1 MKNLQMKNFTSFF
14 SLKNFI
20 QFIIYSFAGI
30 FFCLGSLHS
39 QTIDKTKPVG
49 STSGSAN
56 STGSGGA
63 TYTIPIEVPPGTNGM
78 QPNLSL
84 TYSSQAGDGIAGY
97 GWNISGYSV
106 ISRAGK
112 NVFHNGSATPVNY
125 TNTNDAFQLDG
136 QRLFAVTGS
145 NGADA
150 TVYGTEAETFS
161 KIESFGGTEISG
173 PDWFKVT
180 TKDGTIME
188 FGHASNSKLL
198 TDNGQS
204 TAIWLLNRIVDKNNN
219 TSVYIYNIDYMNRN
233 YTLVDI
239 GYTENIIPGQ
249 GVVAY
254 NKVHFSYTV
263 RYTTPINTTYDGGAS
278 FNNPYYNLDKITVTH
293 DFGSVV
299 RTYQCAYTAVKN
311 EYFLSSVQEMGSD
324 STTLN
329 PTVFKYGSNA
339 VTDDVQISASFNGNF
354 LPSGDTYAGDFNG
367 DGKQDV
373 LAARF
378 YYDNDNFKHH
388 TGYQIMGDFISY
400 GTTPGLS
407 VYNTFT
413 VPSVDTPAEVSG
425 TKNGFYNFSTYDYD
439 GDGKQDVLMAKTSSE
454 KVDIITI
461 KKFKG
466 IRINYSRVFSV
477 YTGLSYDSA
486 YYNALPTAYGLPP
499 FQYIHSSNNFF
510 VPGDFDGDGFQDYIL
525 ILSYNGSQYKAF
537 FSSPKKGTVNQ
548 EILKFGVE
556 GDPDGAFYANT
567 VANAKS
573 LIPIDFD
580 GDGKTEILVVKDNQS
595 YVLSVFPV
603 SAATG
608 YNYAASVLDTTTAI
622 KSGYPVYLGDFNG
635 DRKTDLLVRNST
647 NDTRASW
654 NILYSTGKLFKSIP
668 FVFTR
673 RPYLPQDKGGSSHS
687 IMVAD
692 FNNDGKTD
700 IWHSLDEITNQST
713 HVVYYSNGLFFTNE
727 TFSQNVSINSY
738 DYSDPVAGDY
748 NADGKTDMLTL
759 NNGNGRF
766 IYPKPFREERLL
778 SKITNGLGAEIN
790 FNYELLTS
798 GNDYSR
804 SVNYTY
810 DSINTPIGEGR
821 NGNPYSVFTSPF
833 YVLSSQ
839 NAPNGIGGTASISY
853 TYQDAVMHRE
863 GRGFLGFKKNTIYDG
878 ISGNVT
884 TTENEIN
891 TQFSVPYPVRQFT
904 LNGSTTIS
912 ENRFTNSFAALS
924 SSYFDRRYT
933 QHVDKVLSINGL
945 TDAATE
951 STNTYDNYGNI
962 TNNVKNIGSWNGTAL
977 TTIETETTIAS
988 YGIHNT
994 PVPALPD
1001 SITVK
1006 RVRPTHEEV
1015 SKKTSYVYSPVGNV
1029 ITKKEFD
1036 GKLYPL
1042 TTDYEYDR
1050 FGNSTKATVTAGS
1063 SAGLTNRI
1071 STTSYDPQ
1079 GRFAVQRGQVK
1090 YDNSIYKDENFTY
1103 DPKWGK
1109 PLTYTS
1115 NGGLTTNYQY
1125 DGFGR
1130 LTKTILPEGYAI
1142 TQTLNWENTDG
1153 VYSLL
1158 SQQPGGGADVKIW
1171 YDILGREVKR
1181 QTSGFNNQWL
1191 TQTTT
1196 YDAKGN
1202 VASQTK
1208 PYYLGETPIATTTQ
1222 YDQYNRVTQAS
1233 NTVSTTTYSYAKIS
1247 GGQFKVITTNGAGQS
1262 SSKTQDAAG
1271 RIILANDNG
1280 GQLKYSYDSWG
1291 NQLAVGQA
1299 GKQPIINK
1307 YDEYGRQISLTD
1319 LNAGTTTY
1327 EYNGFGELVKQT
1339 DALNKTHTIQY
1350 NDFGGVYKRVGPEG
1364 TTIYDFGNDG
1374 SYSGRIRVYDELF
1387 TISGF
1392 AGVVNEYT
1400 YDNFRRPIQEKIF
1413 VDGTTYVK
1421 QFAYD
1426 TYGNL
1431 IKTTY
1436 PSGVI
1441 INDTYDRNSTLT
1453 QTTLTDGGI
1462 TTTLFT
1468 ANAMNSAGIYTGY
1481 SYGNGKTSQVDY
1493 DLTLG
1498 MPKRYYTP
1506 GIQDL
1511 NFDFNA
1517 QTGNLN
1523 SRKDAIKNL
1532 TETFTYDNL
1541 NRLTGSSVNNT
1552 QQLALSYDGVSGNS
1566 RSNIVSKTDAG
1577 NYVYNTNKINAVAY
1591 VTNPAG
1597 AQTPPAVIS
1606 TTLQQITYTPFQ
1618 KTASIDQN
1626 GYRLDYTYR
1635 ADMERIKSVLQ
1646 QNGAVVET
1654 KYYFGE
1660 MEVQTKAGVTRY
1672 IHYIN
1677 AGNGLCAIA
1686 VKENGITKVYYAY
1699 SDYLGSILTLT
1710 DNTGAIAA
1718 KQNFDAWGRYRNPDD
1733 WTYNNVPVQPVWL
1746 YRGFTGHEHLAAFAL
1761 INMNG
1766 RMYDPVLGRMLSPD
1780 NYVPL
1785 PWNTQGYNRYSYAN
1799 NNPLVYV
1806 DPDGNFFWLAI
1817 PIFAG
1822 VNLFADLVR
1831 NDFRMDIGQIGL
1843 SLVKGAVQG
1852 TMAGLS
1858 GGVST
1863 AGQALVSS
1871 VGSQLPG
1878 INIPIGD
1885 NASFSLS
1892 PAVMFGSTGFSI
1904 GVNAGFSI
1912 NTDLGSIGTSYGF
1925 GFSQSNITGI
1935 SGGYRR
1941 FGYGASL
1948 GGRDFNLQ
1956 VGSSNFF
1963 GGGTSQETGYVGVG
1977 GKDWSIVNENDYM
1990 FGIGNS
1996 DAGDRYR
2003 TAGFRASYKDFSI
2016 GLNLFTG
2023 APAIDELGRR
2033 RSEELSP
2040 GRFQYI
2046 ESGEKYR
2053 AGILYAGYK
2062 NYRIGVNGEPVR
2074 NYFQNHLIHKDGYK
2088 YPIFEVLNT
2097 RLYPYFSYQTLNP
2110 FTTW

>member
-1 MKNLQMKNFTSFF
+1 MKHSPSFF
-14 SLKNFI
+14 LSKAFMRLMSSLSV
-20 QFIIYSFAGI
+20 IIFLCA
-30 FFCLGSLHS
+30 GSLHS

-49 STSGSAN
+49 TIDGAAN
-56 STGSGGA
+56 ATGSGGA
-63 TYTIPIEVPPGTNGM
+63 TYTIPIELPAGSNGT

-106 ISRAGK
+106 ISRAGR
-112 NVFHNGSATPVNY
+112 NFFHNGGATPVNY

-136 QRLFAVTGS
+136 QRLFKITGN
-145 NGADA
+145 NGADS

-180 TKDGTIME
+180 AKDGTIME
-188 FGHASNSKLL
+188 FGHGSNMKLL

-204 TAIWLLNRIVDKNNN
+204 TAIWLLNSIVDKNNN
-219 TSVYIYNIDYMNRN
+219 ASGYTYNIDYINRN

-239 GYTENIIPGQ
+239 IYTANVIPATY
-249 GVVAY
+249 VFPY

-263 RYTTPINTTYDGGAS
+263 RYGTPINTTYDGGAS
-278 FNNPYYNLDKITVTH
+278 FNNPYYNLDKITVTN
-293 DFGSVV
+293 DGGLIK
-299 RTYQCAYTAVKN
+299 TYQCAYTAVKN
-311 EYFLSSVQEMGSD
+311 EYFLSSVQEFGSD
-324 STTLN
+324 SMSLN
-329 PTVFKYGSNA
+329 PTVFKYGSNT

-354 LPSGDTYAGDFNG
+354 LPSNDTYAGDFNG

-378 YYDNDNFKHH
+378 YYDNDKFKHH

-407 VYNTFT
+407 LYNTFT
-413 VPSVDTPAEVSG
+413 VPPVDTPAEVSG

-439 GDGKQDVLMAKTSSE
+439 GDGKQDVLMTKTSSQ

-486 YYNALPTAYGLPP
+486 YYNALPTAAGYPP
-499 FQYIHSSNNFF
+499 FQYIHSSNNYF

-525 ILSYNGSQYKAF
+525 ILGYNASQYKAF
-537 FSSPKKGTVNQ
+537 FSSPKKGIVNQ
-548 EILKFGVE
+548 EIVRFGVE
-556 GDPDGAFYANT
+556 GDPAGAFYANT
-567 VANAKS
+567 VANANS

-595 YVLSVFPV
+595 YVLSVSPV

-608 YNYAASVLDTTTAI
+608 YLYAASALDTTTDI
-622 KSGYPVYLGDFNG
+622 KSGYPLFPGDFNG
-635 DRKTDLLVRNST
+635 DRKTDLLVRNSA
-647 NDTRASW
+647 NDTHASW

-668 FVFTR
+668 FTFTR

-700 IWHSLDEITNQST
+700 IWHSLDNSSFQSS

-727 TFSQNVSINSY
+727 TFLQSVSINSY
-738 DYSDPVAGDY
+738 DYSYPVAGDY

-798 GNDYSR
+798 SNVYSR
-804 SVNYTY
+804 STNYTY
-810 DSINTPIGEGR
+810 DSVNTPIGEGR

-833 YVLSSQ
+833 YVLASQ
-839 NAPNGIGGTASISY
+839 NAPNGIGGTSSISY
-853 TYQDAVMHRE
+853 TYQDAVMHRQ
-863 GRGFLGFKKNTIYDG
+863 GRGFLGFKKNTVIDG

-904 LNGSTTIS
+904 VNGGTTIS

-933 QHVDKVLSINGL
+933 QHIDKTLTINGL
-945 TDAATE
+945 TAAAAE

-962 TNNVKNIGSWNGTAL
+962 TNNVKNIGSWDGTAL
-977 TTIETETTIAS
+977 TPIETETTTTTYS
-988 YGIHNT
+988 VHNT
-994 PVPALPD
+994 PVPAFPD
-1001 SITVK
+1001 YIIAK
-1006 RVRPTHEEV
+1006 RVRPTHVEV
-1015 SKKTSYVYSPVGNV
+1015 VKNTKYIYSAAGDV
-1029 ITKKEFD
+1029 ITKREFD
-1036 GKLYPL
+1036 GTPDPKETSYS
-1042 TTDYEYDR
+1042 YDI
-1050 FGNSTKATVTAGS
+1050 FGNVTQEAVST
-1063 SAGLTNRI
+1063 SAMQSI
-1071 STTSYDPQ
+1071 SYRRSITTYDIQ
-1079 GRFAVQRGQVK
+1079 GRFILK
-1090 YDNSIYKDENFTY
+1090 NSQLQLTNGIERIEKFTY
-1103 DPKWGK
+1103 NTKWGK
-1109 PLTYTS
+1109 PLTYISS
-1115 NGGLTTNYQY
+1115 NGLTTSYQY

-1130 LTKTILPEGYAI
+1130 LTKTTLPEGYDI
-1142 TQTLNWENTDG
+1142 TQTLSWENSDG
-1153 VYSLL
+1153 VYSL
-1158 SQQPGGGADVKIW
+1158 SSNRPGGGANVKIW

-1181 QTSGFNNQWL
+1181 QTSGFAGQLL
-1191 TQTTT
+1191 TQTMV
-1196 YDAKGN
+1196 YDSKGN
-1202 VASQTK
+1202 VVSQTK
-1208 PYYLGETPIATTTQ
+1208 PYYAGETPITTTTQ

-1233 NTVSTTTYSYAKIS
+1233 NTASATTYSYAKVS
-1247 GGQFKVITTNGAGQS
+1247 GGQFKVTTTNGAGQS

-1291 NQLAVGQA
+1291 NQLSVGQA

-1319 LNAGTTTY
+1319 LNAGVTTY
-1327 EYNGFGELVKQT
+1327 QYDGFNKLIQQK
-1339 DALNKTHTIQY
+1339 DALNNTYSIQY
-1350 NDFGGVYKRVGPEG
+1350 DYLGRTTSRTGPEG
-1364 TTIYDFGNDG
+1364 TTTYQYDFYYEGNATVTKDNL
-1374 SYSGRIRVYDELF
+1374 VKV
-1387 TISGF
+1387 TGF
-1392 AGVVNEYT
+1392 GGEITEYT
-1400 YDNFRRPIQEKIF
+1400 YDNMNRMQTQTTT
-1413 VDGTTYVK
+1413 VDGIKYTK

-1431 IKTTY
+1431 TNTTY
-1436 PSGVI
+1436 PSGVAV
-1441 INDTYDRNSTLT
+1441 NDNYDRNSILM
-1453 QTTLTDGGI
+1453 QTTLTDGGT

-1493 DLTLG
+1493 NSTIG
-1498 MPKRYYTP
+1498 VPIRYYTP

-1523 SRKDAIKNL
+1523 FRKDAIKNL

-1541 NRLTGSSVNNT
+1541 NRLTASSVNGV
-1552 QQLALSYDGVSGNS
+1552 QQLATSYDVINGASRGN
-1566 RSNIVSKTDAG
+1566 IMSKTDAG
-1577 NYVYNTNKINAVAY
+1577 SYVYKTDKINAVAY

-1606 TTLQQITYTPFQ
+1606 TALQQITYTPFQ

-1626 GYRLDYTYR
+1626 GYRLDYTYA
-1635 ADMERIKSVLQ
+1635 ADMERIKSVLK

-1654 KYYFGE
+1654 KYYFGA
-1660 MEVQTKAGVTRY
+1660 MEVQTKAGITRY

-1686 VKENGITKVYYAY
+1686 VKENGVTKLYYAY
-1699 SDYLGSILTLT
+1699 TDYLGSILTLT
-1710 DNTGAIAA
+1710 DNVNTPIA
-1718 KQNFDAWGRYRNPDD
+1718 KQSFDAWGRYRNPDD
-1733 WTYNNVPVQPVWL
+1733 WTYTNVPTQPVWL
-1746 YRGFTGHEHLAAFAL
+1746 YRGFTGHEHLKEFAL

-1785 PWNTQGYNRYSYAN
+1785 PWNTQGYNRYGYAN

-1806 DPDGNFFWLAI
+1806 DPDGNFFWFLIPVAVGAI
-1817 PIFAG
+1817 LN
-1822 VNLFADLVR
+1822 VADHW
-1831 NDFRMDIGQIGL
+1831 NEIGAAYTQGGIWNAIG
-1843 SLVKGAVQG
+1843 
-1852 TMAGLS
+1852 TTAGL
-1858 GGVST
+1858 
-1863 AGQALVSS
+1863 AA
-1871 VGSQLPG
+1871 VG
-1878 INIPIGD
+1878 
-1885 NASFSLS
+1885 
-1892 PAVMFGSTGFSI
+1892 
-1904 GVNAGFSI
+1904 
-1912 NTDLGSIGTSYGF
+1912 
-1925 GFSQSNITGI
+1925 GI
-1935 SGGYRR
+1935 SGYASFALIASPILAGVVSGGITSIGNGIILGKPFSDIATETAQGIFTGIASGGISSLTGGIFNKAGDWVSNKIGNAVLKSATSSLVSN
-1941 FGYGASL
+1941 FGVQLTSNIAIDALDGDDKFDL
-1948 GGRDFNLQ
+1948 GGNVLSSLKAAGISAGVDAAGTYAAMKQHKFEQRNRNYDVDATTVPQDQSRYNSPGVITGTLPGNPMQMNAPVYPNYQKNINTIQRLKGRSVPNHYRLPEASFQRSNLQ
-1956 VGSSNFF
+1956 
-1963 GGGTSQETGYVGVG
+1963 
-1977 GKDWSIVNENDYM
+1977 
-1990 FGIGNS
+1990 
-1996 DAGDRYR
+1996 
-2003 TAGFRASYKDFSI
+2003 
-2016 GLNLFTG
+2016 
-2023 APAIDELGRR
+2023 
-2033 RSEELSP
+2033 
-2040 GRFQYI
+2040 
-2046 ESGEKYR
+2046 
-2053 AGILYAGYK
+2053 
-2062 NYRIGVNGEPVR
+2062 
-2074 NYFQNHLIHKDGYK
+2074 
-2088 YPIFEVLNT
+2088 
-2097 RLYPYFSYQTLNP
+2097 
-2110 FTTW
+2110 

>member
-1 MKNLQMKNFTSFF
+1 
-14 SLKNFI
+14 
-20 QFIIYSFAGI
+20 
-30 FFCLGSLHS
+30 
-39 QTIDKTKPVG
+39 
-49 STSGSAN
+49 
-56 STGSGGA
+56 
-63 TYTIPIEVPPGTNGM
+63 
-78 QPNLSL
+78 
-84 TYSSQAGDGIAGY
+84 
-97 GWNISGYSV
+97 
-106 ISRAGK
+106 
-112 NVFHNGSATPVNY
+112 
-125 TNTNDAFQLDG
+125 
-136 QRLFAVTGS
+136 
-145 NGADA
+145 
-150 TVYGTEAETFS
+150 
-161 KIESFGGTEISG
+161 
-173 PDWFKVT
+173 
-180 TKDGTIME
+180 
-188 FGHASNSKLL
+188 
-198 TDNGQS
+198 
-204 TAIWLLNRIVDKNNN
+204 
-219 TSVYIYNIDYMNRN
+219 MNRN

-239 GYTENIIPGQ
+239 TYTENATPGQ
-249 GVVAY
+249 VFYTY

-263 RYTTPINTTYDGGAS
+263 RYTTPISTTYDGGAS
-278 FNNPYYNLDKITVTH
+278 FNNPYYNLDKITVIH
-293 DFGSVV
+293 DFSAVV

-311 EYFLSSVQEMGSD
+311 EYFLSSVQEKGSD

-329 PTVFKYGSNA
+329 PTVFKYGSNT

-354 LPSGDTYAGDFNG
+354 LPSNDTYAGDFNG

-378 YYDNDNFKHH
+378 YYDNDKFKHH

-439 GDGKQDVLMAKTSSE
+439 GDGKQDVLMTKTSSQ
-454 KVDIITI
+454 KVDIITF

-486 YYNALPTAYGLPP
+486 YYDALPTAAGYPP

-510 VPGDFDGDGFQDYIL
+510 IPGDFDGDGFQDYIL
-525 ILSYNGSQYKAF
+525 ILGYNVSQYKAF
-537 FSSPKKGTVNQ
+537 FSSPKKGIVNQ
-548 EILKFGVE
+548 EIVRFGVE
-556 GDPDGAFYANT
+556 GDPGGAFYANT
-567 VANAKS
+567 VANANS

-595 YVLSVFPV
+595 YILSVSPI

-608 YNYAASVLDTTTAI
+608 YLYAASVLDTTTDI
-622 KSGYPVYLGDFNG
+622 KSGYPVYPGDFNG
-635 DRKTDLLVRNST
+635 DRKTDLLVRNSA
-647 NDTRASW
+647 NDTYASW

-700 IWHSLDEITNQST
+700 IWHSLDNTSSQSS

-727 TFSQNVSINSY
+727 TFAQSVSINSY
-738 DYSDPVAGDY
+738 DYSYPVAGDY
-748 NADGKTDMLTL
+748 NGDGKTDMLTL

-798 GNDYSR
+798 GNVYSR
-804 SVNYTY
+804 SVNYIY

-839 NAPNGIGGTASISY
+839 NAPNGIGGTANISY
-853 TYQDAVMHRE
+853 TYQDAVLQRD
-863 GRGFLGFKKNTIYDG
+863 GRGFLGFKKNTVYDES
-878 ISGNVT
+878 SGNVT

-891 TQFSVPYPVRQFT
+891 KQFSVPYPVRQFT
-904 LNGSTTIS
+904 VNGSTTIS
-912 ENRFTNSFAALS
+912 ENRFTYSFAALS
-924 SSYFDRRYT
+924 PFYEDRRYT
-933 QHVDKVLSINGL
+933 QHIDKTLTINGL
-945 TDAATE
+945 TDAAAE

-962 TNNVKNIGSWNGTAL
+962 TNNVKNIGLWNGTAL

-1006 RVRPTHEEV
+1006 RVRPTHAEV
-1015 SKKTSYVYSPVGNV
+1015 SKKTSYVYSSVGNI

-1036 GKLYPL
+1036 GKLYPV
-1042 TTDYEYDR
+1042 TSNYEYDI
-1050 FGNSTKATVTAGS
+1050 FGNSTKVTVTAGS
-1063 SAGLTNRI
+1063 SAGFRNRI
-1071 STTSYDPQ
+1071 ATTTYDPRGQ
-1079 GRFAVQRGQVK
+1079 FAVQRGQAK
-1090 YDNSIYKDENFTY
+1090 SDNSIYKNENFTY
-1103 DPKWGK
+1103 DRRWGK
-1109 PLTYTS
+1109 PLTHTTNS
-1115 NGGLTTNYQY
+1115 GLTTSYEY

-1130 LTKTILPEGYAI
+1130 LTKATLPEGYAM
-1142 TQTLNWENTDG
+1142 TQKLNWENTDG
-1153 VYSLL
+1153 VYSLV
-1158 SQQPGGGADVKIW
+1158 SEQPGGGANVKIW

-1181 QTSGFNNQWL
+1181 QTSGFNNQL
-1191 TQTTT
+1191 LIQTTA
-1196 YDAKGN
+1196 YDYKGN
-1202 VASQTK
+1202 VVSQTK
-1208 PYYLGETPIATTTQ
+1208 PYYPGETPITTTTQ
-1222 YDQYNRVTQAS
+1222 YDAYNRVTQVS
-1233 NTVSTTTYSYAKIS
+1233 NTASTAAYTYTKQPSGNFKIT
-1247 GGQFKVITTNGAGQS
+1247 TTNGAGQS
-1262 SSKTQDAAG
+1262 SSKTQDPAG
-1271 RIILANDNG
+1271 RIVFVDDNG

-1291 NQLAVGQA
+1291 NQLSAAHASKTV
-1299 GKQPIINK
+1299 ISNK

-1319 LNAGTTTY
+1319 LNAGVTTY

-1339 DALNKTHTIQY
+1339 DALNSTNTIQY
-1350 NDFGGVYKRVGPEG
+1350 NDFGGVDKRVGPEG
-1364 TTIYDFGNDG
+1364 TTIYSFENDG
-1374 SYSGRIRVYDELF
+1374 SYSGRVRLYDELL

-1431 IKTTY
+1431 VKTTY

-1441 INDTYDRNSTLT
+1441 VNDAYDRNSTLT
-1453 QTTLTDGGI
+1453 QTTLTDGGT

-1481 SYGNGKTSQVDY
+1481 SYGNGKTSQIDY
-1493 DLTLG
+1493 NLTLG
-1498 MPKRYYTP
+1498 TPIRYYTP

-1523 SRKDAIKNL
+1523 FRKDAIKNL

-1541 NRLTGSSVNNT
+1541 NRLTASSVNSV
-1552 QQLALSYDGVSGNS
+1552 QQLATSYDVINGASRGN
-1566 RSNIVSKTDAG
+1566 IMSKTDAG
-1577 NYVYNTNKINAVAY
+1577 NYVYKTDKINAVAY

-1606 TTLQQITYTPFQ
+1606 TALQQITYTPFQ

-1626 GYRLDYTYR
+1626 GYRLDYTYA
-1635 ADMERIKSVLQ
+1635 ADMERIKSVLK

-1654 KYYFGE
+1654 KYYFGA
-1660 MEVQTKAGVTRY
+1660 MEVQTKAGITRY

-1686 VKENGITKVYYAY
+1686 VKENGVTKLYYAY
-1699 SDYLGSILTLT
+1699 TDYLGSILTLT
-1710 DNTGAIAA
+1710 DNVNTPIA
-1718 KQNFDAWGRYRNPDD
+1718 KQSFDAWGRYRNPDD
-1733 WTYNNVPVQPVWL
+1733 WTYTNVPTQPVWL
-1746 YRGFTGHEHLAAFAL
+1746 YRGFTGHEHLKEFAL

-1785 PWNTQGYNRYSYAN
+1785 PWNTQGYNRYGYAN

-1806 DPDGNFFWLAI
+1806 DPDGNFFWFLIPVAVGAILNVADHWNEIGAAYTQGGIWNAIGTTAGLAAVGGI
-1817 PIFAG
+1817 SGYASFALIASPILASVVSGGITNIGNGIILGKPFSDIATETAQGIFTGIASGGISSLTGGIFNKAGDWVSNKIGNAVLKSATSSLVSNFG
-1822 VNLFADLVR
+1822 VNLTSNTAIDALDGGEFNLGDDIVRSGRNAIISASVDAAGTWANELYQRKADQTNRRSDATTVPPDQSR
-1831 NDFRMDIGQIGL
+1831 YNSPQVITGP
-1843 SLVKGAVQG
+1843 
-1852 TMAGLS
+1852 
-1858 GGVST
+1858 
-1863 AGQALVSS
+1863 
-1871 VGSQLPG
+1871 LPG
-1878 INIPIGD
+1878 NPMQM
-1885 NASFSLS
+1885 NAPVF
-1892 PAVMFGSTGFSI
+1892 P
-1904 GVNAGFSI
+1904 NYQKNI
-1912 NTDLGSIGTSYGF
+1912 NTIQRLKGPSVRTPNRLPQATFDRSK
-1925 GFSQSNITGI
+1925 
-1935 SGGYRR
+1935 
-1941 FGYGASL
+1941 
-1948 GGRDFNLQ
+1948 LQ
-1956 VGSSNFF
+1956 
-1963 GGGTSQETGYVGVG
+1963 
-1977 GKDWSIVNENDYM
+1977 
-1990 FGIGNS
+1990 
-1996 DAGDRYR
+1996 
-2003 TAGFRASYKDFSI
+2003 
-2016 GLNLFTG
+2016 
-2023 APAIDELGRR
+2023 
-2033 RSEELSP
+2033 
-2040 GRFQYI
+2040 
-2046 ESGEKYR
+2046 
-2053 AGILYAGYK
+2053 
-2062 NYRIGVNGEPVR
+2062 
-2074 NYFQNHLIHKDGYK
+2074 
-2088 YPIFEVLNT
+2088 
-2097 RLYPYFSYQTLNP
+2097 
-2110 FTTW
+2110 